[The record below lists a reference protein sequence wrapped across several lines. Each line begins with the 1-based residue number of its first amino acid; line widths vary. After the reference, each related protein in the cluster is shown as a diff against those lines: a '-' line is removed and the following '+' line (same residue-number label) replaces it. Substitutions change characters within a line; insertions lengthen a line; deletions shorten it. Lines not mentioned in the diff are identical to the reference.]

1 MRNHKLNATE
11 IIAVLQAL
19 REGETV
25 PQICCRWG
33 ISATTLYQLKKSYDG
48 LSVPV
53 FERITALTRENAR
66 LRQRVKSLERDS
78 EVLSEALRAQSLS
91 THKRRRLIDH
101 LRQHLTVSLARV
113 CRLVGMSR
121 TLYYYECGGLG
132 EEQDGPAF
140 DRSSLKSPRSSLTQ
154 SDRLRGNE

>member
-1 MRNHKLNATE
+1 VRNHKLNPTE
-11 IIAVLQAL
+11 IIEVLQAL

-25 PQICCRWG
+25 PQVCCRWG

-53 FERITALTRENAR
+53 FERITTLTRENAR

-91 THKRRRLIDH
+91 THKRRKLIDH

-121 TLYYYECGGLG
+121 TLYYYECGELG

-140 DRSSLKSPRSSLTQ
+140 DRSTLKSPRSGLTQ

>member
-1 MRNHKLNATE
+1 MRNHKLNANE

-19 REGETV
+19 REGEAV

-33 ISATTLYQLKKSYDG
+33 ISATTLYQLRKSYDG
-48 LSVPV
+48 LSVSV

-78 EVLSEALRAQSLS
+78 EVLSEALRAQNLS

-101 LRQHLTVSLARV
+101 LRQHFTVSLARV

-121 TLYYYECGGLG
+121 TLYCYERDELGG
-132 EEQDGPAF
+132 EQDGPAF
-140 DRSSLKSPRSSLTQ
+140 VQSLVKITQ
-154 SDRLRGNE
+154 KWLY